1 MYQLTSGDTIIR
13 LADKAFIPSSLE
25 NYDYLEYLKWVSDG
39 NEPLPYVPPTPVD
52 NINNLQEAKKL
63 METIIKTTAYQ
74 YLLPTDWYIVRFTE
88 TTTEIPENIS
98 TFRSTIR
105 TESSTKIST
114 VNSKETLEHLKDYL
128 RSDQYSTWT
137 KL

>member
-13 LADKAFIPSSLE
+13 LADKAFIPSSIE
-25 NYDYLEYLKWVSDG
+25 NRDYLEYLEWVSDG

-52 NINNLQEAKKL
+52 DINNLQEAKGL
-63 METIIKTTAYQ
+63 IETIIKTTAYQ
-74 YLLPTDWYIVRFTE
+74 YLRPTDWYIVRFTE
-88 TTTEIPENIS
+88 TATEIPENIS

-105 TESSTKIST
+105 TECSTKIST

-128 RSDQYSTWT
+128 RSDQYATWT